1 MGGGVGAVQ
10 KKNSCTPINPKKHS
24 CHGLKLKFI
33 QGIRQSFEVNVKIII
48 IKRQQQMPSE
58 LDYDI

>member
-48 IKRQQQMPSE
+48 IKRQQ
-58 LDYDI
+58 